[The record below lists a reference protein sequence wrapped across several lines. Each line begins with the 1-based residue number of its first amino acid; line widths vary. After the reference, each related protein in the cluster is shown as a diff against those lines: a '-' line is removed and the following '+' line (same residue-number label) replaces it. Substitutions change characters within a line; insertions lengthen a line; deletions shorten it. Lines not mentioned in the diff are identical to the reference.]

1 MHFPDVIGLTGVFI
15 TLCAYFFLQTQKIA
29 SESIVYS
36 LSNALG
42 STLIICSLI
51 YQWNLSAFIMESAW
65 LLMSLYGLYHSFKAK
80 QKYKLSWHGK
90 TKTTRKEKNKEA

>member
-1 MHFPDVIGLTGVFI
+1 MHYSDIIGLIGVFI

-29 SESIVYS
+29 SESIIYS

-42 STLIICSLI
+42 STLIIFSLN
-51 YQWNLSAFIMESAW
+51 YQWNLSAFIMESIW

-80 QKYKLSWHGK
+80 RKYKLSWHGK
-90 TKTTRKEKNKEA
+90 AKSIKKKTKEA